1 MTNLF
6 QNIIFGTRSN
16 DGIVIEHSSL
26 NDALEAFMADDGYR
40 IDFIFPDKRILFIYR
55 AEYNEDIP
63 EEKVNHPAYANYF
76 QSVAKV
82 LLYDPDKSL
91 QPVPD
96 NVIKVDF

>member
-26 NDALEAFMADDGYR
+26 NDGYR